1 MEATNERRHYRGGFV
16 WPILLIGAGIVF
28 LLNNLGM
35 VSWDVWLTLL
45 RLWPVVLI
53 AVGLDILVGRRFP
66 LGSLL
71 LGLVLVVVLVLA
83 VQGSIPMNAT
93 ASGLAVDRTETIS
106 QDLQGSNQGS
116 VDIRFGAGNLNV
128 DALTE
133 GGLQLIQGSLD
144 LSRNEQLNKSFSANN
159 GVARYVLESRGSLN
173 VGPEVLGGSNKK
185 WDLNLNRDIPL
196 DLRISTGA
204 GQSNLDLTG
213 LNLRRFDL
221 NGGVGQVT
229 VKLPAHGQYPVS
241 IDGGVGQ
248 VVVIIP
254 QGLAARVRTEGGLGG
269 VSVQGDFRKDGD
281 TYTTG
286 GYGSAQDQA
295 DVQVNNGVGQ
305 IVLKSL
311 SE

>member
-35 VSWDVWLTLL
+35 VSWGIWQTLL

-53 AVGLDILVGRRFP
+53 AVGLDLLVGRRFP

-71 LGLVLVVVLVLA
+71 LAVLLVVLLVLA
-83 VQGSIPMNAT
+83 VQGSLPLNTT
-93 ASGLAVDRTETIS
+93 AGALAVDHTEAIS
-106 QDLQGSNQGS
+106 QDLRGSAEGS

-128 DALTE
+128 DALTA
-133 GGLQLIQGSLD
+133 GSPQLIQGSVD
-144 LSRNEQLNKSFSANN
+144 LSRNEQLDKSYSVNN
-159 GVARYVLESRGSLN
+159 GAARFVLDSRGSWN
-173 VGPEVLGGSNKK
+173 MGPEVLGGSDKN
-185 WDLNLNRDIPL
+185 WDLSLNRDIPL

-204 GQSNLDLTG
+204 GRSTLDLTS
-213 LNLRRFDL
+213 LNLRRFELD
-221 NGGVGQVT
+221 GGVGQAT
-229 VKLPAHGQYPVS
+229 VKLPAHGKYPVT

-248 VVVIIP
+248 IVVIIP
-254 QGLAARVRTEGGLGG
+254 QGLAARVRTEGGVGG
-269 VSVQGDFRKDGD
+269 VRVEGDFRKDGNV
-281 TYTTG
+281 YTIG
-286 GYGSAQDQA
+286 SYGSAPDQA
-295 DVQVNNGVGQ
+295 DVQVDNGVGQ